1 MECAD
6 GEEKV
11 TTRASMVAREG
22 ASADQY
28 PSRSHGTSAAV
39 EETAGTVLVLNGVEE
54 EEEEETVE
62 GALVSAGVVQEG
74 GTVARAGGAVSVR
87 AGSKFEEAKAVRLA
101 SETASETAGE
111 ALVVASEAA
120 GVDSAAGRGLGVRGR
135 VAGGMAWY

>member
-1 MECAD
+1 
-6 GEEKV
+6 
-11 TTRASMVAREG
+11 MVAREG

-54 EEEEETVE
+54 EEETVE
-62 GALVSAGVVQEG
+62 GALVSAGVVEEG

>member
-54 EEEEETVE
+54 EEETVE
-62 GALVSAGVVQEG
+62 GALVSAGVVEEG